1 MNEKL
6 PRKFEL
12 PRDMAADAEYATLD
26 DEEKQAILKR
36 AREKVEEER
45 KQKLSDQL
53 MEAAL
58 RYERRR
64 YLPHEQLVDILIDL
78 PGHAPRLLID
88 GVEYSHSFTYRVS
101 VNQARSM
108 WELMQRCW
116 NHEHEIG
123 GANRNFY
130 RRPHNL
136 SIGPQHT
143 NVPAN
148 RLLGL

>member
-12 PRDMAADAEYATLD
+12 PRDLAADAEFIALTD
-26 DEEKQAILKR
+26 SEKQEILDLARKR
-36 AREKVEEER
+36 VEEEQK
-45 KQKLSDQL
+45 KQERERLID
-53 MEAAL
+53 AAV

-64 YLPHEQLVDILIDL
+64 YLPQEQLVDILIDL

-88 GVEYSHSFTYRVS
+88 GVEFSHGFTYRVPLS
-101 VNQARSM
+101 HARSM
-108 WELMQRCW
+108 WEQMQRCW
-116 NHEHEIG
+116 SHEHEIG

-130 RRPHNL
+130 RSPRNIT
-136 SIGPQHT
+136 IGPQHA
-143 NVPAN
+143 NVSSS

>member
-1 MNEKL
+1 MNEKPL
-6 PRKFEL
+6 RKYEL
-12 PRDMAADAEYATLD
+12 PRDLAADADFTALT
-26 DEEKQAILKR
+26 DEDKQRILAK

-45 KQKLSDQL
+45 TLEQEARLL
-53 MEAAL
+53 EAAI

-64 YLPHEQLVDILIDL
+64 HIPNEQLQDILIDL

-88 GVEYSHSFTYRVS
+88 GVEYSHGFTYRVPLS
-101 VNQARSM
+101 QARSM
-108 WELMQRCW
+108 WEQMQRCW
-116 NHEHEIG
+116 SHEHEIG

-130 RRPHNL
+130 KRPHNL

-148 RLLGL
+148 RLLGM